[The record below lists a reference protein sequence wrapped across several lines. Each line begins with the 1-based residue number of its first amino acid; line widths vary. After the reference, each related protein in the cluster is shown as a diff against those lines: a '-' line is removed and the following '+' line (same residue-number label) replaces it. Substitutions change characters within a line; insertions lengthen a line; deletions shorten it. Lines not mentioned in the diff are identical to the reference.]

1 VIEKVN
7 NEMETQTDII
17 SEKNEELEI
26 VKGERDKLLG
36 DINYMK
42 KKMQTLVQENEKML
56 RAMQRQGLEVS
67 QDS

>member
-1 VIEKVN
+1 MIEKVN
-7 NEMETQTDII
+7 SEIETQTDII

-42 KKMQTLVQENEKML
+42 KKMQTLV
-56 RAMQRQGLEVS
+56 
-67 QDS
+67 

>member
-1 VIEKVN
+1 VIEKVS

-42 KKMQTLVQENEKML
+42 KKMQTLV
-56 RAMQRQGLEVS
+56 
-67 QDS
+67 